1 MAFSR
6 LSAQHLPDRK
16 ECLPVRKAA
25 LLGVQ
30 SGAAARFWVS
40 LTPSSASRSIF
51 GVLSKAHMCHS
62 QERARASSRRRPCG
76 RRRDGLGHSSKPSPG
91 FRITWVWVPCRG
103 KEPLLQQCGSE
114 LEKDGIS
121 RALVWF
127 EAPTSTKGHDT
138 WVFFSVC
145 LGVGHQ
151 GEREG
156 CGFKAVSSQTS
167 KN

>member
-1 MAFSR
+1 M
-6 LSAQHLPDRK
+6 
-16 ECLPVRKAA
+16 RKAA

-30 SGAAARFWVS
+30 SGAAARCWVS

-76 RRRDGLGHSSKPSPG
+76 RRWDGLGHTSKPSPG

-103 KEPLLQQCGSE
+103 REPPVQQCGSE
-114 LEKDGIS
+114 PEKDGIS

-127 EAPTSTKGHDT
+127 EAPTSTKGQNT

-145 LGVGHQ
+145 PGVRHQ
-151 GEREG
+151 GRG
-156 CGFKAVSSQTS
+156 RAVGSKLSAVRHQKLDWDTPLQSRNPDGQLSS
-167 KN
+167 